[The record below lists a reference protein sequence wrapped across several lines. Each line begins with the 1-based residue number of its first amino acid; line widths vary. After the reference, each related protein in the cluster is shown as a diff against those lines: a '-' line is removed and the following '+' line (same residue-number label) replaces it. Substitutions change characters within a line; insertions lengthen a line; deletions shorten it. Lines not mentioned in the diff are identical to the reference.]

1 MTEAAF
7 YRPDSVEDAI
17 ALLQRHD
24 GARPL
29 AGGATLVAM
38 LNARLVEPPAL
49 ISLAGIAGLSGISRL
64 ADGTVRIG
72 AMTRHSDTAR
82 SMAFEGGQ
90 RVVSA
95 AALVIANPVVRNMGT
110 MGGSVAFADPAA
122 DYLPAL
128 VAANAAI
135 EIAGPGGKRVVPSGG
150 FVLDWY
156 TPALAPDEII
166 TGFVVP
172 PATLGSIGIFEKLDR
187 TAGDFAIASV
197 ALILSLDGGICRDA
211 RIAIGGCGPGPVR
224 RGEAEALL
232 VGSPLDA
239 ATVARAGLLLAAHCD
254 PVDDMRA
261 SAEYRR
267 RIVPRLLA
275 KTIARARAAL
285 DSLP

>member
-7 YRPDSVEDAI
+7 YRPESVEEAI

-24 GARPL
+24 GARAL

>member
-7 YRPDSVEDAI
+7 YRPDSVEEAI

-24 GARPL
+24 GARAL